1 MKLKGIAPCLWYASE
16 AEEAARFYVKVFK
29 KGSKIEKVWRYGN
42 AGQDV
47 HGRPPGSVSIVS
59 FLLAGQRFTA
69 LNGGPVFKFSEA
81 ISLQVFCDTQKEI
94 DYYWEKLQ
102 AGGGQESVCGWLK
115 DKYGLSWQIV
125 ATALMEM
132 TADRNRA
139 KADRAFG
146 AMLKMKKLDIAALKK
161 AYAGK

>member
-1 MKLKGIAPCLWYASE
+1 MKLKGIAPCLWYDSE
-16 AEEAARFYVKVFK
+16 AEEAAKFYVKVFR

-94 DYYWEKLQ
+94 DYYWERLQ

-115 DKYGLSWQIV
+115 DKYGVSWQIV
-125 ATALMEM
+125 PAELPKLMQGP
-132 TADRNRA
+132 
-139 KADRAFG
+139 KADKVMG
-146 AMLKMKKLDIAALKK
+146 AILKMKKLDLQALEKAA
-161 AYAGK
+161 A